1 MSHALGARHGVAHG
15 MGNAILLPHVMR
27 FNAGRPEGAKRL
39 KDVAVALGLAVPND
53 PVEAA
58 NAAADKVNEL
68 LVATAH
74 PRRLAEVKV
83 PKDDLEATAES
94 AFLDPANLYN
104 VRAVSLPA
112 ANHFMTRLPGDRRL
126 GHSCRGRRVR
136 PGLRPYLTR
145 LLKTACCV
153 TQ

>member
-39 KDVAVALGLAVPND
+39 KDVAVALGLTVPND
-53 PVEAA
+53 PVDAA
-58 NAAADKVNEL
+58 NVAADTVTEL
-68 LVATAH
+68 LVATGH
-74 PRRLAEVKV
+74 PVKLAEVKV

-104 VRAVSLPA
+104 ARAVSFPNEITELYQGA
-112 ANHFMTRLPGDRRL
+112 
-126 GHSCRGRRVR
+126 
-136 PGLRPYLTR
+136 Y
-145 LLKTACCV
+145 
-153 TQ
+153 

>member
-15 MGNAILLPHVMR
+15 CGNAILLPHVMR

-39 KDVAVALGLAVPND
+39 KDVAVVLGLTAPAD

-58 NAAADKVNEL
+58 NAAADKVTEL
-68 LVATAH
+68 LVATGH
-74 PRRLAEVKV
+74 PVKLAEVKV

-104 VRAVSLPA
+104 ARGFIPGRDHRAVS
-112 ANHFMTRLPGDRRL
+112 RR
-126 GHSCRGRRVR
+126 
-136 PGLRPYLTR
+136 GLSSVAIGSA
-145 LLKTACCV
+145 K
-153 TQ
+153 